1 MELTGNLL
9 QIYVSVNIPVF
20 TMVEFHG
27 FVILLSSKQINGKDL
42 WMNVY
47 NELKFRINPICVP
60 ESQHMYRKE

>member
-1 MELTGNLL
+1 
-9 QIYVSVNIPVF
+9 
-20 TMVEFHG
+20 MVEFHG